1 MNTMTTIMARSNQ
14 QFFTLAMISYY
25 DIISLVSSKHR
36 KTLKAIFAE
45 PVNGNIEWRKIE
57 ALFLSLGAVRT
68 ERAGSA
74 VSFVLNEVRVDFRRP
89 HPDKEALRYRVKDAR
104 KFLEQAGITP

>member
-1 MNTMTTIMARSNQ
+1 MN
-14 QFFTLAMISYY
+14 
-25 DIISLVSSKHR
+25 SKHR
-36 KTLKAIFAE
+36 KTLKAIITD

-57 ALFLSLGAVRT
+57 ALFLALGAVRT

-74 VSFVLNEVRVDFRRP
+74 VSFVLNNVRADFHRL

-104 KFLEQAGITP
+104 RLLELAGITP